1 MFINPIK
8 FYLINQ
14 GRTDNL
20 EADLN
25 KIISFLE
32 SIKGITITRDK
43 KGKDFKILISYPQ
56 IEYKASLE
64 IDKKKSDM
72 PPKIILTCEKS
83 DDITINLIR
92 NVIKYT
98 NCKIFNPLL
107 NSFLTNDPN
116 LVDLTTAKM
125 DKNLKLFFKTI
136 SVKPL
141 FQYKNSL
148 NFFVMD
154 KKNKNIYLVNRYL
167 IEYFLKLG
175 RFDEKAKDLITKV
188 ADNINV
194 FIALFDRGLINTD
207 FYKTLFKKDRK
218 IINLSG
224 FDIKK
229 LPRNI
234 LIIPIVFKLNKAS
247 QTFDENRSFSQPMD
261 ILKKGDNIQKYVLE
275 LLGKKTDKDILV
287 TKINTDINY
296 EENFKGI
303 KKRIPRLTVSVF
315 MN

>member
-1 MFINPIK
+1 MFTSPIK

-14 GRTDNL
+14 GKTDNL
-20 EADLN
+20 GVDLN
-25 KIISFLE
+25 KITSFLE
-32 SIKGITITRDK
+32 SIKGITITKD
-43 KGKDFKILISYPQ
+43 GKNKNSKILISYPQ
-56 IEYKASLE
+56 IKYKASLE
-64 IDKKKSDM
+64 IDKKKDGVPS
-72 PPKIILTCEKS
+72 KIILTCEKS

-98 NCKIFNPLL
+98 NCKIFNPSL
-107 NSFLTNDPN
+107 NSFLVNDPN
-116 LVDLTTAKM
+116 LVDLTTAKT
-125 DKNLKLFFKTI
+125 DKNLKLFFKAI
-136 SVKPL
+136 FVKPL

-175 RFDEKAKDLITKV
+175 RFDKKAKDLIVKV
-188 ADNINV
+188 ADNINI

-234 LIIPIVFKLNKAS
+234 LIIPIIFKLNKAS

-261 ILKKGDNIQKYVLE
+261 ILKKGDNIQKYILK

-287 TKINTDINY
+287 TKINTDVNY
-296 EENFKGI
+296 EEDFKGI
-303 KKRIPRLTVSVF
+303 KRRIPRLTVSVF